1 MSQENVK
8 LHRRAI
14 EAFNARDVEAF
25 IAFIDPSVEFHTEF
39 ATVSG
44 GYHGHDGVRK
54 FFRDLE
60 DVWTDGIRLEPEAYF
75 DLGEQTL
82 VFYVLHARGGLSG
95 AEVATPSAHV
105 VRLRNGLA
113 VYLKGYFHKED
124 ALKDLS
130 LSEDA
135 LEPVDP

>member
-1 MSQENVK
+1 MSQANVE

-39 ATVSG
+39 AT
-44 GYHGHDGVRK
+44 
-54 FFRDLE
+54 
-60 DVWTDGIRLEPEAYF
+60 
-75 DLGEQTL
+75 
-82 VFYVLHARGGLSG
+82 
-95 AEVATPSAHV
+95 PSAHV

-124 ALKDLS
+124 ALKDLG